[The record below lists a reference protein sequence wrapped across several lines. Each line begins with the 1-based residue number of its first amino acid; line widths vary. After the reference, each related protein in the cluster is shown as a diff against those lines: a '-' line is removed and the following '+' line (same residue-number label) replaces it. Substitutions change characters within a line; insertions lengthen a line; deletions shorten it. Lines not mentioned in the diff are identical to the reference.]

1 MCPVAGCLW
10 LTNNSFLW
18 TANLSKPLYEVKV
31 SVTKGLI
38 TLKTLLNKSGH
49 CRLTVGGITQEE
61 ATNIKY
67 SGNKRARYFS
77 FSKKMYSQN
86 YIFLLKNFRLFLC
99 QPGLA
104 RSVLLPDQLPHGKKR
119 GTKKTG

>member
-10 LTNNSFLW
+10 LTNSSFLW
-18 TANLSKPLYEVKV
+18 TASLSKPLYEVKV

-49 CRLTVGGITQEE
+49 CRLTVGGLTQEE

-67 SGNKRARYFS
+67 SGNKRAKYF
-77 FSKKMYSQN
+77 
-86 YIFLLKNFRLFLC
+86 FLLKIIFPKSFFFLIF
-99 QPGLA
+99 
-104 RSVLLPDQLPHGKKR
+104 
-119 GTKKTG
+119 

>member
-67 SGNKRARYFS
+67 SGNKRARYF
-77 FSKKMYSQN
+77 FS
-86 YIFLLKNFRLFLC
+86 LKNCIPKIIFFI
-99 QPGLA
+99 
-104 RSVLLPDQLPHGKKR
+104 KKF
-119 GTKKTG
+119 